1 MRIIAG
7 EARSRKIKSRKG
19 HETRPTLANIKESLF
34 SIIAPHLENSI
45 FLDLFSGSG
54 NIALEALSRGAKR
67 AVMIEQDTEAL
78 RCIIENVNSLGFA
91 DRCRAYK
98 NDVFRAIEI
107 LSRKGEKF
115 DIIFLDPP
123 YQDELCSKTIKAIA
137 RHNILAEE
145 GLIIC
150 EHHALEDMPEELVGF
165 QKVDERR
172 YQKKVMTY
180 YARA

>member
-19 HETRPTLANIKESLF
+19 HETRPTLANIKEALF
-34 SIIAPHLENSI
+34 SILAPHLEGSL

-67 AVMIEQDTEAL
+67 AVMIEKNTEAL
-78 RCIIENVNSLGFA
+78 RCIIENVNTLGFQEK
-91 DRCRAYK
+91 CRAYR

-123 YQDELCSKTIKAIA
+123 YQEELCTKTLETIQKYG
-137 RHNILAEE
+137 ILSEN
-145 GLIIC
+145 GIIVC
-150 EHHALEDMPEELVGF
+150 EHHAFEDMAEQVGEF
-165 QKVDERR
+165 QKVHEKG
-172 YQKKVMTY
+172 YQKKVMTFY
-180 YARA
+180 TR

>member
-19 HETRPTLANIKESLF
+19 NETRPTLANIKESLF
-34 SIIAPHLENSI
+34 SILTPYLEGSI

-67 AVMIEQDTEAL
+67 AVMIEKDSEAL
-78 RCIIENVNSLGFA
+78 RCIIENVNTLGFQE
-91 DRCRAYK
+91 RCRAYK

-123 YQDELCSKTIKAIA
+123 YQDELCTKTLQAIQK
-137 RHNILAEE
+137 H
-145 GLIIC
+145 GLLSENGIVVC
-150 EHHALEDMPEELVGF
+150 EHHAFEDMAEQVGEF
-165 QKVDERR
+165 QKAHEKR
-172 YQKKVMTY
+172 YQKKVVTFY
-180 YARA
+180 TK